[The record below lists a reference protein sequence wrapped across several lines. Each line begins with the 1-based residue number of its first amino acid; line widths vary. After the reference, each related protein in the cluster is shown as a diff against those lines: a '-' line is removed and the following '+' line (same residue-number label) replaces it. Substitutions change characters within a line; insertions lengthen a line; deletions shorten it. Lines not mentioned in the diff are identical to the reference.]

1 MRTTIDKS
9 KTRIVHQLRRLAG
22 RFRPPLRNHARLSDE
37 ELDLLA
43 RHLSG
48 LHEIDPALPWR
59 LLCYLVD
66 GSQTEMLQLLREN
79 ATRAARRLDV
89 QVVHPGRN
97 EGKTPR
103 ERFLQQQKIDD
114 PAFFLR
120 LAAVYQAA
128 AGETPPHRRLQ
139 WLAEAVPAWYETFV
153 WQTVGF
159 EPAPDQLV
167 PGVSATVLARMLE
180 SDGHGTE
187 AIARMAF
194 ELPPDGVEFTARD
207 RAAVR
212 TFGRLPQ
219 LGAVI
224 NRHPDI
230 VRQALEHGDAEHVTY
245 ILKTLEAANADP
257 KPFSDQLARVAVSDA
272 AEHER
277 STAELLLRRAGTR
290 ALEPV
295 RELCSSDDPARRRRA
310 VELLSRLDGNAGSFL
325 QERVQDETD
334 GDVRE
339 VIEDVLHANNRL
351 DDGGLR
357 DMLSPL
363 PPVQLEESLPE
374 RVRADLF
381 ALCDAWRER
390 QQAEPEPRWGRGR
403 PAAPALPQ
411 PRVMQAADQLD
422 SSEIGR
428 RPGPLLVDLLRDS
441 EFVPKVEA
449 FVRRPELEPLH
460 LVRLLCLFD
469 DLEVDPEEGILRSRL
484 LPDVLARIH
493 KRDRA
498 FGLRQAAALLEA
510 VGLDADALGR
520 TELSDPEYLPEWP
533 DDARWPYF
541 AEHLEVLMEALRPV
555 STESRRSETVE
566 ARRLRAL
573 ELLQTLPHLP
583 PVFQQLCWQLA
594 LESESADER
603 TVAERCLTAQP
614 IQLIVSLHDADP
626 QVRSQA
632 ARWLADLEVREARP
646 ALEEALRG
654 ELDVEVALQL
664 ERALLALAPEAA
676 AELTAAAVADLLA
689 GDRSPLNDRQ
699 QQLADNLYEAL
710 CMQTEWPLETWYRD
724 WGRNP
729 IAAPV
734 CRRLVWGAYDS
745 GGNLRATFRPLAD
758 GSLVDATG
766 DALSIEGMTSVRLGH
781 ECTVSLDVSD
791 AWLSH
796 FEEHGVEPPFAQ
808 FGRGVFHLPEYR
820 QQDQLLHEF
829 EGNIVQAG
837 TLERLTRRLGYH
849 PTSNGANPEQGRS
862 YVKPLSDLRLNLLLE
877 VAGDGEATDS
887 PMALRYLVFFSDG
900 SNGRS
905 KPLRLRQVP
914 AVLLAEA
921 WQHLRT
927 LASAGEG
934 YDHSWRMRTG
944 LGEDDDEQELES
956 YEREQ
961 ESSDTGASD
970 EATITSQLDAATS
983 QLDAA
988 TSSDTDDVS
997 RAAASSP
1004 AEPSPEPS
1012 PAPASQTTANA
1023 SVAAPSAV

>member
-1 MRTTIDKS
+1 MRTTIDKT

-79 ATRAARRLDV
+79 STRAARRLDV

-103 ERFLQQQKIDD
+103 ERFFQQQRIDD

-120 LAAVYQAA
+120 MAAVYQAA
-128 AGETPPHRRLQ
+128 AGDTPPHRRLQ
-139 WLAEAVPAWYETFV
+139 WLTESTPAWYETFV

-159 EPAPDQLV
+159 EPAPDELV

-180 SDGHGTE
+180 TDGCGTDV
-187 AIARMAF
+187 IARMAF
-194 ELPPDGVEFTARD
+194 ELPPENVEFSAQD

-219 LGAVI
+219 IGAVI
-224 NRHPDI
+224 NRHPEV
-230 VRQALEHGDAEHVTY
+230 VRQALEEGDAEHVAY
-245 ILKTLEAANADP
+245 ILRTLEGANADP
-257 KPFSDQLARVAVSDA
+257 KPFSDLLAHVAVSDA
-272 AEHER
+272 AER
-277 STAELLLRRAGTR
+277 VRTTAELLLRRAGTR

-295 RELCSSDDPARRRRA
+295 RELCSSTDSARRRRA
-310 VELLSRLDGNAGSFL
+310 VELLVRLDGNASSFL
-325 QERVQDETD
+325 QDRVQDETD

-339 VIEDVLHANNRL
+339 VIEDVLHTPNRL

-363 PPVQLEESLPE
+363 PPVQLEGSLPE
-374 RVRADLF
+374 SVRADLF

-390 QQAEPEPRWGRGR
+390 QQTEPEPRWGRGR

-411 PRVMQAADQLD
+411 PRVIQAADQLD
-422 SSEIGR
+422 STEIGR
-428 RPGPLLVDLLRDS
+428 RPGPLLSDLLRDG

-449 FVRRPELEPLH
+449 FVRRPELQPLH

-484 LPDVLARIH
+484 LPDVLERIH

-498 FGLRQAAALLEA
+498 FGLRQAAGLLEA

-520 TELSDPEYLPEWP
+520 TELSDPEYLPTWP

-541 AEHLEVLMEALRPV
+541 AEHLEVLMEGLRPL
-555 STESRRSETVE
+555 SGEGRTETLQ
-566 ARRLRAL
+566 ARRLHAL

-594 LESESADER
+594 LESDSEEER

-632 ARWLADLEVREARP
+632 ARWLADLQVREARP

-664 ERALLALAPEAA
+664 ERALVSLAPEAA
-676 AELTAAAVADLLA
+676 ADLTPAAADLLV

-699 QQLADNLYEAL
+699 QQLADSLYEAL

-734 CRRLVWGAYDS
+734 CRRLVWGAHDS

-766 DALSIEGMTSVRLGH
+766 EAVSIEGMTSIRLSH
-781 ECTVSLDVSD
+781 ECTVNTEVSD
-791 AWLSH
+791 AWLGH

-808 FGRGVFHLPEYR
+808 FGRGVFHLPDDR
-820 QQDQLLHEF
+820 QQEQLLHEF

-849 PTSNGANPEQGRS
+849 LTTNGAGSEQGRS
-862 YVKPLSDLRLNLLLE
+862 YVKPLTDLRLNLLLE
-877 VAGDGEATDS
+877 VAGEAEAADS

-900 SNGRS
+900 GTGRS
-905 KPLRLRQVP
+905 TPLRLRQVP
-914 AVLLAEA
+914 PVLLAEA

-927 LASAGEG
+927 LANAGEG

-944 LGEDDDEQELES
+944 LGENDDEAFADGEI
-956 YEREQ
+956 
-961 ESSDTGASD
+961 GASD
-970 EATITSQLDAATS
+970 GTADDEARAAQAHLEDS
-983 QLDAA
+983 
-988 TSSDTDDVS
+988 DDVT
-997 RAAASSP
+997 
-1004 AEPSPEPS
+1004 E
-1012 PAPASQTTANA
+1012 T
-1023 SVAAPSAV
+1023 AAPSAAPQATTEASAPSPSI